1 MKHYDSILVGH
12 ITVDANTDHLGHTVK
27 GPGGAVLYSSAAAKA
42 LGHKVAVVTKVA
54 DAEKDRLA
62 AFTIP
67 AEDVYCLPSQRS
79 TNMENVYF
87 TADKERRKTTCLSQ
101 GDVLSAADVP
111 ADIEGDIYH
120 VAGLIYGDYDE
131 NIIPDL
137 ARRGKVA
144 VDVQGYLRH
153 TDFSRGGE
161 MYFED
166 WKDKMEMLPLI
177 SFLKTDAAEAEILT
191 GLTDRAEAAKLL
203 YRWGAKEV
211 MITHNTEVLAYDGKE
226 ICTCPIRARNLSGR
240 TGRGDTTFSSYI
252 TERLTHS
259 VKDALLTA
267 TATVSLKMEKPGA
280 ITATRA
286 EIEAYIRELYA
297 DVTG

>member
-1 MKHYDSILVGH
+1 MDVLIPYVTASLID
-12 ITVDANTDHLGHTVK
+12 K
-27 GPGGAVLYSSAAAKA
+27 GINAG
-42 LGHKVAVVTKVA
+42 
-54 DAEKDRLA
+54 D
-62 AFTIP
+62 
-67 AEDVYCLPSQRS
+67 
-79 TNMENVYF
+79 MENVYF
-87 TADKERRKTTCLSQ
+87 TADKERRRTVCLSQ

-111 ADIEGDIYH
+111 AGIEGDIYH
-120 VAGLIYGDYDE
+120 IAGLIVGDYDA

-137 ARRGKVA
+137 AKRGKVA

-153 TDFSRGGE
+153 TDFSKGGE
-161 MYFED
+161 MFFED
-166 WKDKMEMLPLI
+166 WKEKLELLPLI

-191 GLTDRAEAAKLL
+191 GLTDRAEAAKVL
-203 YRWGAKEV
+203 YGWGAKEV
-211 MITHNTEVLAYDGKE
+211 LITHNTEVLAYDGE
-226 ICTCPIRARNLSGR
+226 NIYTCPIRARNLSGR

-286 EIEAYIRELYA
+286 DIEAYIKELYA
-297 DVTG
+297 DVI